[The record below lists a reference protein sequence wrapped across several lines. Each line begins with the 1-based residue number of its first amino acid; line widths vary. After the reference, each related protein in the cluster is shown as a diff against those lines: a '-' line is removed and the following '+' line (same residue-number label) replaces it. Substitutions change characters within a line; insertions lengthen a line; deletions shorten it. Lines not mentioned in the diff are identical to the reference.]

1 MFAEAAR
8 SGADVRTGIG
18 SVLRMVSRWIDRS
31 DQRNML
37 AGMDDHLL
45 RDIGVSDD
53 DSPREASKP
62 FWKTCHVAGVVE
74 AQRMRG
80 RKE

>member
-1 MFAEAAR
+1 MCKPELAAFFK
-8 SGADVRTGIG
+8 TIFH
-18 SVLRMVSRWIDRS
+18 WIAQS

-53 DSPREASKP
+53 DAHREASKP

-80 RKE
+80 RGKSDGAREL